1 MAERIAL
8 DPRVSMPVVAVRPH
22 LVWGPGDQQLV
33 GRIID
38 RAASGRLFLIDG
50 GRALIDTTYVDNAGE
65 AIVRAL
71 DRAQDPSV
79 RGHAFVV
86 SNGEP
91 RPVRDVIE
99 AIVDAAGI
107 EVSLRSVPRGPAWVA
122 GTVGEAAASVSGR
135 EPVITRFLVEQLSTA
150 HWFDPRPTWEALQW
164 RPRVSFDEGI
174 ALLAASFRRA

>member
-8 DPRVSMPVVAVRPH
+8 DPRVGVPVVAVRPH

-38 RAASGRLFLIDG
+38 RASSGRLFLIDG

-71 DRAQDPSV
+71 DRAEDPSV
-79 RGHAFVV
+79 RGRAFVV

-91 RPVRDVIE
+91 RPVRDVIK

-107 EVSLRSVPRGPAWVA
+107 E
-122 GTVGEAAASVSGR
+122 ASVTVSY
-135 EPVITRFLVEQLSTA
+135 THLTL
-150 HWFDPRPTWEALQW
+150 PTIYS
-164 RPRVSFDEGI
+164 V
-174 ALLAASFRRA
+174 